1 MKIALLANSAYSM
14 ANFRSGVIS
23 AMISGGHNVFVI
35 SPNDD
40 YVEDLN
46 RIGAKHLTLNFS
58 SKSKNPLRDLI
69 LLLGVLR
76 IYHKVKPNIIF
87 QYTIKPN
94 IYGSICAR
102 ILGIKNVVAIIPG
115 LGSAFGGG
123 VVLKK
128 IAIFL
133 YGISL
138 RHVKEV
144 WFLNNDDMNSF
155 VNNKIVHENRCFVL
169 DGEGVD
175 IDYFSLDA
183 GFDRSFKLCGDVNFL
198 YLGRLLDEKGIRDYV
213 RAAEVV
219 REVFPAARFY
229 VMGSP
234 DGDNPSAISSSE
246 LKQWIANG
254 FIDYIEPR
262 KDVRPVL
269 FSCDCVVLPS
279 YYREGVPR
287 ALLEGA
293 SLCRPLIA
301 ANNVGSNEVVVDGVT
316 GFVCEARNHNSLA
329 QAMINIIA
337 MDKSSRIAMGKAGR
351 KVVVER
357 FAESVIIEK
366 YSNFISRCEK

>member
-1 MKIALLANSAYSM
+1 MV
-14 ANFRSGVIS
+14 GD
-23 AMISGGHNVFVI
+23 GHDVFVI
-35 SPNDD
+35 SPSDE

-46 RIGAKHLTLNFS
+46 RIGARHSTLNFS
-58 SKSKNPLRDLI
+58 SKSKNPLKDLFLLFRI
-69 LLLGVLR
+69 LK
-76 IYHKVKPNIIF
+76 IYRKIRPDIIF

-102 ILGIKNVVAIIPG
+102 ILGVKNVVAIIPG

-123 VVLKK
+123 AVLKRV
-128 IAIFL
+128 AIFL
-133 YGISL
+133 YSL
-138 RHVKEV
+138 SLKHAKEV
-144 WFLNNDDMNSF
+144 WFLNNDDMNNF
-155 VNNKIVHENRCFVL
+155 IDNKIIHKNSCFIL
-169 DGEGVD
+169 DGEGVN
-175 IDYFSLDA
+175 IDHFSLDA
-183 GFDRSFKLCGDVNFL
+183 DFDRSFELSGDVNFL

-213 RAAEVV
+213 RAAKVV
-219 REVFPAARFY
+219 REAFPAARFY

-246 LKQWIANG
+246 LKEWISNG

-293 SLCRPLIA
+293 ALCRPLIA

-316 GFVCEARNHNSLA
+316 GFVCEARNHKSLA
-329 QAMINIIA
+329 QNMMNIIA
-337 MDKSSRIAMGKAGR
+337 MDKYSRIAMGKEGR

-366 YSNFISRCEK
+366 YLNFIRCCEK